1 MDGINSDTS
10 IKKTTPK
17 VASNGINSS
26 NAGVDSERNSPTH
39 NKVIKTNLPNISEVS
54 ARISN
59 SSPDVRSDAIERAK
73 ILLADPNWLS
83 DENLD
88 RLASKLSEVEEI

>member
-1 MDGINSDTS
+1 MEGINPDTS
-10 IKKTTPK
+10 IKKTSPK
-17 VASNGINSS
+17 VASSGINSL
-26 NAGVDSERNSPTH
+26 NAGSISVPNPPIH
-39 NKVIKTNLPNISEVS
+39 NNVLKTNLANISEVS